1 MTHSSGLEGPEEV
14 LMTKHRTITGF
25 AAVALLAV
33 AATAATKRSH
43 SPWTDGIVVSAGT
56 TLLKS
61 LAVDVNK
68 PPTAD
73 FDERWSAMF
82 ALAPTTDTAQRGLDV
97 R

>member
-1 MTHSSGLEGPEEV
+1 
-14 LMTKHRTITGF
+14 MTKHRAITGF

-33 AATAATKRSH
+33 AATAATMRSH
-43 SPWTDGIVVSAGT
+43 SPWTDGIVFSART

-61 LAVDVNK
+61 LTVDLNK

-82 ALAPTTDTAQRGLDV
+82 ALAPTTDTAQRRLDV

>member
-1 MTHSSGLEGPEEV
+1 
-14 LMTKHRTITGF
+14 MTKHRTITGF

-33 AATAATKRSH
+33 AATAAAMRSH

-56 TLLKS
+56 TLLKG
-61 LAVDVNK
+61 LTVDVNK

>member
-1 MTHSSGLEGPEEV
+1 
-14 LMTKHRTITGF
+14 MTKHRTITGF
-25 AAVALLAV
+25 VAVALLAV
-33 AATAATKRSH
+33 AATAATMRSH
-43 SPWTDGIVVSAGT
+43 PPLTDGIVVSAGP

-61 LAVDVNK
+61 LTVDVNK
-68 PPTAD
+68 LPTAD